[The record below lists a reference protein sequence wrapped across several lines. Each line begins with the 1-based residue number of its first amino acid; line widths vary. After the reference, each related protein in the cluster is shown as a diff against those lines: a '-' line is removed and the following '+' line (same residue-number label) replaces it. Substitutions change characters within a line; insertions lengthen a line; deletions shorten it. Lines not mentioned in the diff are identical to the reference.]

1 MSRIQR
7 LGGDNC
13 TYFVRERCT
22 RTRSPEESAGA
33 KCALLEERRK
43 VGAQTLDRLERI
55 KRLKDTE
62 DREVARR
69 HIIQK
74 NLEAMTKLTCPG
86 FVPAAGEGP
95 VCIHQH
101 LVYCLLLLPAC
112 PGRCEEYLVRRDPA
126 VNAKGG

>member
-1 MSRIQR
+1 MSRIKR

-22 RTRSPEESAGA
+22 RTRDPEESAQA
-33 KCALLEERRK
+33 RCVLLEERRK

-55 KRLKDTE
+55 KRLRDPE

-69 HIIQK
+69 HVIQK
-74 NLEAMTKLTCPG
+74 NLQAMTKLSCPG

-112 PGRCEEYLVRRDPA
+112 TGRCEEFLVRREPA
-126 VNAKGG
+126 ANEKGK

>member
-22 RTRSPEESAGA
+22 RTRSPEESGQA

-55 KRLKDTE
+55 KRLRDSE

-69 HIIQK
+69 HVIQK
-74 NLEAMTKLTCPG
+74 NLEAMTKLSCPG
-86 FVPAAGEGP
+86 FVPASGEGP

-112 PGRCEEYLVRRDPA
+112 SGRCEEFLVRREPA
-126 VNAKGG
+126 VNAKGN